1 LTRPYSLDSY
11 RLVIRE
17 ALSSGYMFAP
27 FSLDQTPH
35 GKRIYLRHDVDYSL
49 EMALRLAEVN
59 AELNVQGTFCL
70 LLRSQVYNLLSEL
83 ALQIVTRI
91 HGSGQ
96 HIGLHVPLTPAL
108 LAEDGLLDARLKTD
122 FEVAQGNVPI
132 ISPVYS
138 WHNPTSEGLERYV
151 QCPRKVGLLNVYS
164 APFFREIPYYSDANM
179 RYPVEAFMRFV
190 GRDQPAAMQL
200 VFHPLNWV
208 AGGTSMG
215 DVFSRTWPYI
225 IREREHEIR
234 LNRFYA
240 KVLPDGMPEGVL
252 QGFAE
257 QWYLATQP
265 KKR

>member
-1 LTRPYSLDSY
+1 MTSAYSLDSY
-11 RLVIRE
+11 RLIIRE
-17 ALSSGYMFAP
+17 ALASGYTFAP

-49 EMALRLAEVN
+49 EMALKLAGVN
-59 AELNVQGTFCL
+59 RELGVQGTFCI
-70 LLRSQVYNLLSEL
+70 LLRSQIYNLLSEL
-83 ALQIVTRI
+83 SLDIVARI
-91 HGSGQ
+91 HGLGQ
-96 HIGLHVPLTPAL
+96 HIGLHFPLTSAL
-108 LAEDGLLDARLKTD
+108 LDNDGLLDTRLKAD
-122 FEVAQGNVPI
+122 FEFAQGNLPM
-132 ISPVYS
+132 ISPLFS
-138 WHNPTSEGLERYV
+138 WHNPTPEGLERYV
-151 QCPRKVGLLNVYS
+151 TCPGKAGLVNTYS
-164 APFFREIPYYSDANM
+164 AQFFRNIAYYSDSNL
-179 RYPVEAFMRFV
+179 RHSVEAFMRFM
-190 GRDQPAAMQL
+190 GSDQPAVIQL
-200 VFHPLNWV
+200 VLHPLNWV

-240 KVLPDGMPEGVL
+240 KALPDGMPEGVL